1 LAIGLH
7 GWVPSYRLA
16 SNVAAKGFMPAYLRE
31 PRFRFF
37 KRVWRIFAFLRL
49 GLLMMN
55 VPLPMYSDL
64 YNLSSL
70 TSAKCETPFD
80 F

>member
-1 LAIGLH
+1 
-7 GWVPSYRLA
+7 
-16 SNVAAKGFMPAYLRE
+16 MPAGARFIRRPLFYFGGITYLRE

-49 GLLMMN
+49 GLLMMK

-64 YNLSSL
+64 
-70 TSAKCETPFD
+70 
-80 F
+80 